1 MNFTELQCELR
12 SISKKVDNLAAAVE
26 QMRPKTADEKADAY
40 KSIENLAIHYP
51 ITGRGLDT
59 AEENTRNMYIRVLA
73 AIALSE
79 DAFFMERLLYIARI
93 AAGIGTQRYSAE
105 QMVELGSKF
114 DASDVADMA
123 VDLEPV
129 KEMFLLDAF
138 NVANI
143 CGKASEEILT
153 LLAELAVA
161 FGYGREDME
170 ILAAVSKGALT
181 DDFSSLDAIKGDITC
196 KWCGKFLRTIPG
208 EWLER
213 HRYFCGRYCK
223 ENGIVWNNHSN
234 YSMDSNVYTTWPK
247 VCREISS
254 HFNMIRNATPKC
266 KLEKM
271 VDSGMAVRKGQKL
284 IVFMEEYPQEPSL
297 INTKMS
303 FCISGDTEITY
314 SDKKSISA
322 PEDGI
327 VFYIEDSIKN
337 KATDKTEQY
346 VNVYVAS
353 RFDSY
358 DAFCEWYNT
367 QKKGR
372 TENIGNISDQ

>member
-170 ILAAVSKGALT
+170 VFAAVSKGVLT

-196 KWCGKFLRTIPG
+196 KWCGKFLQTIPDG
-208 EWLER
+208 WLEK
-213 HRYFCGRYCK
+213 HRVFCGRYCK
-223 ENGIVWNNHSN
+223 KNDIVYGSGGLL
-234 YSMDSNVYTTWPK
+234 YFDTIEK
-247 VCREISS
+247 
-254 HFNMIRNATPKC
+254 ATPKC
-266 KLEKM
+266 KLKKK
-271 VDSGMAVRKGQKL
+271 VDSGRGVRKGQRL
-284 IVFMEEYPQEPSL
+284 VSFVEEYPKEPRGSIGFVL
-297 INTKMS
+297 WHMS
-303 FCISGDTEITY
+303 EETEITY
-314 SDKKSISA
+314 SDEKSISA

-358 DAFCEWYNT
+358 DAFCKWYNT

>member
-1 MNFTELQCELR
+1 M
-12 SISKKVDNLAAAVE
+12 DNLAAAVE
-26 QMRPKTADEKADAY
+26 QMRPKTADEKADVY

-123 VDLEPV
+123 VDLGPV
-129 KEMFLLDAF
+129 REMFLLDAF

-143 CGKASEEILT
+143 CGKASEEILA
-153 LLAELAVA
+153 LLAELVVA
-161 FGYGREDME
+161 FGCSREDME
-170 ILAAVSKGALT
+170 VFAAVSKGALT
-181 DDFSSLDAIKGDITC
+181 DDFSSLDAIKGNITC

-223 ENGIVWNNHSN
+223 KNGIVW
-234 YSMDSNVYTTWPK
+234 VYGSDVSLYFDT
-247 VCREISS
+247 
-254 HFNMIRNATPKC
+254 IRKATSKC
-266 KLEKM
+266 KLEKK
-271 VDSGMAVRKGQKL
+271 VDNGTAVQKGQRL
-284 IVFMEEYPQEPSL
+284 VSFVEEYPQKPTVHFGLHHWLMTGE
-297 INTKMS
+297 
-303 FCISGDTEITY
+303 TEITY
-314 SDKKSISA
+314 SDEKSISA

-358 DAFCEWYNT
+358 DAFCKWYNT

-372 TENIGNISDQ
+372 TKNIGNISDK